1 MATNPY
7 LSIII
12 PAYQAEATLTGCL
25 EAILSQKEFTDFEII
40 VVDDHSSDRTAE
52 VAGRFPVRLLR
63 QDENRGAGA
72 ARNLGARES
81 CGEILLF
88 VDADVYL
95 EPSVLSRV
103 ARLFRECPE
112 IDAAV
117 GTYSELPA
125 AEDAIS
131 IYHNFFTFY
140 HHELSPD
147 RIEWFWGALGV
158 VRREIFE
165 KVGGFP
171 EGYGG
176 AAAEDIELGYA
187 MAMAGCR
194 IAYQRELR
202 GAHARR
208 FTLGSM
214 LFNDYRK
221 AVLAVK
227 LYITKKEIGSH
238 SHGFFNLRNGIN
250 ILIMYPLLLTL
261 LVFLLTGQ
269 GISILILCL
278 LVLLVVNYSFYS
290 FIHKSKR
297 GIFVLRAMLLHW
309 LSFAAAGAGSLMGLV
324 GLALGRPLES
334 KSPWL

>member
-1 MATNPY
+1 MSESPY
-7 LSIII
+7 LSVIV
-12 PAYQAEATLTGCL
+12 PAYQAEATLAGCL
-25 EAILSQKEFTDFEII
+25 EAILSQKDFTDFEVI
-40 VVDDHSSDRTAE
+40 VVDDHSSDRTTE
-52 VAGRFPVRLLR
+52 VAGGFPVRLIR
-63 QDENRGAGA
+63 REENRGAGA
-72 ARNLGARES
+72 ARNLGAGNS
-81 CGEILLF
+81 YGGILLF

-125 AEDAIS
+125 VKDAVS

-147 RIEWFWGALGV
+147 RIEWFWGALGA
-158 VRREIFE
+158 VRREVFE

-171 EGYGG
+171 EGYSG
-176 AAAEDIELGYA
+176 AAAEDMELGYA
-187 MAMAGCR
+187 MAMAGYR

-208 FTLGSM
+208 FTLRSM

-221 AVLAVK
+221 AVLGTK
-227 LYITKKEIGSH
+227 LYLTRKERGRH
-238 SHGFFNLRNGIN
+238 SHGFSNLRNGIN
-250 ILIMYPLLLTL
+250 ILTMYPLILALLL
-261 LVFLLTGQ
+261 FLLTHRGV
-269 GISILILCL
+269 SILILCL
-278 LVLLVVNYSFYS
+278 LVLSVVNYPFYR
-290 FIHKSKR
+290 FIHDRKK
-297 GIFVLRAMLLHW
+297 GNFVFHAVLFHW
-309 LSFAAAGAGSLMGLV
+309 LSFAAISAGSVMGLV
-324 GLALGRPLES
+324 GLASGRPLES